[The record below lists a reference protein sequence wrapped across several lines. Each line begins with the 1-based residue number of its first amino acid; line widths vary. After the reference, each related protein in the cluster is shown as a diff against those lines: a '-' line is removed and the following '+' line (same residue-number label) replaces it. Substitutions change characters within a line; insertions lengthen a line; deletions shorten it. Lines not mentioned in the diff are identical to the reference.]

1 MASGAGGMSVAVGS
15 GGVDGMA
22 DLVAVGSDGVVG
34 ISGNG
39 VKFGGGTG
47 GVADLVRTVAVASG
61 CVALIGTVG
70 WTATAVGG
78 SVVSGGAAGVG
89 VVGNWRIASSV
100 RVRGIS
106 RKKVLPLRYSLM
118 TNRRPDI
125 ASVKRRL
132 RYRPRPVPPISR
144 VSELSTR

>member
-1 MASGAGGMSVAVGS
+1 MVGA
-15 GGVDGMA
+15 
-22 DLVAVGSDGVVG
+22 GVVG
-34 ISGNG
+34 SVGGAGIGGSGL
-39 VKFGGGTG
+39 KLGGGTG
-47 GVADLVRTVAVASG
+47 GVAGLVRTVSAASG

-70 WTATAVGG
+70 WTATATGG

-89 VVGNWRIASSV
+89 VVGNWRMASSV

-132 RYRPRPVPPISR
+132 RYRPRPVPPFSR
-144 VSELSTR
+144 VSEL

>member
-1 MASGAGGMSVAVGS
+1 MVSGVGGMSVAVGS

-22 DLVAVGSDGVVG
+22 DLAAVGSDDVVG
-34 ISGNG
+34 ISGSG

-78 SVVSGGAAGVG
+78 SVVSGGAAGAG

-118 TNRRPDI
+118 TNKRPDI
-125 ASVKRRL
+125 ASVRRRL